1 MLFTKIIALKTSVK
15 SVTIAFTVNYM
26 HTSSSVKFNET

>member
-15 SVTIAFTVNYM
+15 SAAVAFIVNYEGIL
-26 HTSSSVKFNET
+26 SFNTDFR